1 MNNMQNKSSI
11 TDMDRE
17 LYDKMFN
24 DPVLCIEHFFK
35 LTPQPIKPQYEPLV
49 KHLIDNCKFN
59 EIKAEYF
66 GDYDEIKRK
75 WIWYNFENN
84 KHLTWQQWVFF
95 ETIKAIVNKKI
106 PIRKLTVRSG
116 HGIGKSSAFAMLN
129 FWFLFFRKFAQIAC
143 TAPTSHLL
151 KIVLFKEIST
161 WYNKLKETSKK
172 IADCFEITE
181 LCLKVKESPD
191 NWFCQ
196 GRTCEK
202 NQAEALTGVHG
213 KHILLEVDEASG
225 VPQEVFTGVMG
236 SLTDENVIMILI
248 SNPRRLDGFFAESHK
263 NAGFYKLHFNS
274 LESPI
279 VSEKFEAEVIEQFG
293 KDSDE
298 YRFMVLGE
306 FPRDNVIDKD
316 GWRLLYSK
324 SIIDNPETYIPAIEE
339 NETFSGPV
347 RMGIDPSGEG
357 NDETTWIIRDN
368 FKARVVLFELKSSG
382 KSIASKTLG
391 LKEEFNIPDEEICVD
406 NFGVGV
412 EAIQE
417 LAGAGCMVNSINLGD
432 KSNYPEQFIN
442 KRAESYH
449 QSNKWFKQGGK
460 LVDNKR
466 WKPEMKVIYTRVG
479 IDKNYAKNSIMP
491 KKEMRKRGYK
501 SPNAMDGLALT
512 FVDGIEIIEQ
522 GQEQNNCGEINYD
535 DMSRFEE

>member
-1 MNNMQNKSSI
+1 MEKEKTFSAKDLEI
-11 TDMDRE
+11 FE
-17 LYDKMFN
+17 KFYN
-24 DPVLCIEHFFK
+24 DPVLFAKIIFKIE
-35 LTPQPIKPQYEPLV
+35 PQPAKPEYASLV
-49 KHLIDNCKFN
+49 NLLINNCKFD

-66 GDYDEIKRK
+66 GDYDSNTEK
-75 WIWYNFENN
+75 WNWYCFERD
-84 KHLTWQQWVFF
+84 KYITWQQWVIL
-95 ETIKAIVNKKI
+95 ETIKASITKKI
-106 PIRKLTVRSG
+106 KRKITIRSG
-116 HGIGKSSAFAMLN
+116 HGTGKTSGFVIIIY
-129 FWFLFFRKFAQIAC
+129 WFLFTREFAQIAC
-143 TAPTSHLL
+143 TASTSYLL
-151 KIVLFKEIST
+151 KDVLFKELAT
-161 WYNKLKETSKK
+161 WLQKLNKINKTLYNL
-172 IADCFEITE
+172 FELTE
-181 LCLKVKESPD
+181 LYLRVKASTE
-191 NWFCQ
+191 NWFCR

-202 NQAEALTGVHG
+202 SNPEALTGVHG
-213 KHILLEVDEASG
+213 KHVMILVDEASG
-225 VPQEVFTGVMG
+225 VPQETFIGAMG
-236 SLTDENVIMILI
+236 SLTDEDVIMVLI
-248 SNPRRLDGFFAESHK
+248 SNPRRLDGFFAESFK
-263 NAGFYKLHFNS
+263 KAGCYKLHFNS

-279 VSEKFEAEVIEQFG
+279 LSEEFKQEIIDEFG
-293 KDSDE
+293 KEGDE
-298 YRFMVLGE
+298 YRYMILGE

-479 IDKNYAKNSIMP
+479 TDKNYAKNSIMS

-522 GQEQNNCGEINYD
+522 GPEQNNCGEINYD